1 MVVADVFAQAVGGVE
16 GLLTLPTRI
25 PLQCLVG
32 DTSQRSEPEGHS
44 GGIFSDDALKSCNT
58 PPAQDTRALGVAMST
73 TLYGSPAYS
82 HTYPPMALF
91 HVGYVALSVGNPLLA
106 LLAGPACAPQSGSG
120 FSPPMGF

>member
-25 PLQCLVG
+25 PLQC
-32 DTSQRSEPEGHS
+32 
-44 GGIFSDDALKSCNT
+44 
-58 PPAQDTRALGVAMST
+58 
-73 TLYGSPAYS
+73 
-82 HTYPPMALF
+82 PPMALF